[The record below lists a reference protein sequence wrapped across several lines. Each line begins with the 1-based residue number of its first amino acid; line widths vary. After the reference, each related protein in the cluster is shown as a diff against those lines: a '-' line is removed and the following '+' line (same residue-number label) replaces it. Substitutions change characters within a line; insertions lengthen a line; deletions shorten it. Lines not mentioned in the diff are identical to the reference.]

1 MLPDSLQSGWS
12 SIACPKGCKGNA
24 LMPAHLADAYA
35 HAQTSVTCCG
45 VGRRIGEIPE
55 RGDPGQQHLQMISAH
70 VSAYITHVRTQLKQT
85 IPKAIVH
92 CLVSICCPSA
102 VFLQLLFAVSDPCH
116 FFAMSSKVCR
126 CVLLLVS
133 KHKFAGCIICTRSDI
148 CLITG
153 WPIGCLNLSSISWT
167 SCLTCA
173 LLSHDGC
180 HDLAHRDV

>member
-1 MLPDSLQSGWS
+1 MSSCSLLSV
-12 SIACPKGCKGNA
+12 SISLTVACCLTHCSQDGLASLAQKGAKAMHSC
-24 LMPAHLADAYA
+24 LLTSMS
-35 HAQTSVTCCG
+35 HAQASVTCCG

-92 CLVSICCPSA
+92 CLVSICGPTA
-102 VFLQLLFAVSDPCH
+102 AFLQLLSAVSDACQ
-116 FFAMSSKVCR
+116 FFAMSSKVYR
-126 CVLLLVS
+126 CELPVVS
-133 KHKFAGCIICTRSDI
+133 KHKFAGCIICTRSGI

-167 SCLTCA
+167 SCMR
-173 LLSHDGC
+173 HE
-180 HDLAHRDV
+180 